1 MGIACE
7 VWLNETEKPV
17 GKFEFDTVPRS
28 GETIALPA
36 AEEGAYTHYRVEHVT
51 HRAHGPSEH
60 CATFLFVAAIT
71 ELRKK

>member
-7 VWLNETEKPV
+7 VWLNEAEKPI
-17 GKFEFDTVPRS
+17 GKFDFDSVPRS

-36 AEEGAYTHYRVEHVT
+36 DEGSYTHYCVEHVT

-60 CATFLFVAAIT
+60 CATFLFVGPIAAA
-71 ELRKK
+71 E

>member
-7 VWLNETEKPV
+7 VWMNEAERPI

-36 AEEGAYTHYRVEHVT
+36 AAGDYAHYQVEHVT

-60 CATFLFVAAIT
+60 CATFLFVAPV
-71 ELRKK
+71 RKPG

>member
-7 VWLNETEKPV
+7 VWMNEAERPI

-36 AEEGAYTHYRVEHVT
+36 AEDSA
-51 HRAHGPSEH
+51 
-60 CATFLFVAAIT
+60 
-71 ELRKK
+71 